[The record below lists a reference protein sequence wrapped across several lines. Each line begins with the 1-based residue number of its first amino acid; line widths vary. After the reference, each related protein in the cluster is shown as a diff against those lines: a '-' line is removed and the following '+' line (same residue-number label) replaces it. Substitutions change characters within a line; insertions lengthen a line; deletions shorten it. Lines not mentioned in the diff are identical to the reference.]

1 MRVTP
6 AVADPKA
13 PSTAERSELSDGLE
27 ETGYLGVLSSIIES
41 RIRPIGIAPR
51 RVIDGR
57 GSAERVRRGPPGMK
71 RRIGDRRAKSRFEDR
86 WRLMGQPRCQ
96 CDAGGPEFRYGGAL
110 LESSVPLVPDSV
122 HWVSAV
128 IDGHSQP
135 LRLRVRHSTRNSAS
149 PDARYLTGVE
159 FLTVTAA
166 TSAFIARH
174 VNTIHISPAE
184 AG

>member
-1 MRVTP
+1 
-6 AVADPKA
+6 
-13 PSTAERSELSDGLE
+13 
-27 ETGYLGVLSSIIES
+27 
-41 RIRPIGIAPR
+41 
-51 RVIDGR
+51 
-57 GSAERVRRGPPGMK
+57 MK
-71 RRIGDRRAKSRFEDR
+71 RRIGDRRAKSRFEIVGDL
-86 WRLMGQPRCQ
+86 WGSL
-96 CDAGGPEFRYGGAL
+96 DASATLVVRNLGTGGAL

-149 PDARYLTGVE
+149 PEARFLTGVE

-174 VNTIHISPAE
+174 VNAVHVSPAE
-184 AG
+184 AS